1 MPDENNEEFIKDD
14 DEFDPCYECVL
25 YDDHLTY
32 DEDGCLWFRCDDCIF
47 GNGDYTD

>member
-14 DEFDPCYECVL
+14 GEYDPCYECAL

-32 DEDGCLWFRCDDCIF
+32 DEDGGLRFCCDDCVF
-47 GNGDYTD
+47 GNNIYTD